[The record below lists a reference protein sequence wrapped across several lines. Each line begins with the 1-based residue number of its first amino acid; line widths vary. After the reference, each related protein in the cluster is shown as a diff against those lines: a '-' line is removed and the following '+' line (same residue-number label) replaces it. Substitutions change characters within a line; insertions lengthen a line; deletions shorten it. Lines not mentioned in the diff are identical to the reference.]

1 MNPSGRP
8 LLPSRP
14 PPSTPGQI
22 MNRTFLPCIFILLLL
37 SLCVLLP
44 RAGAAPLSAQELP
57 LSNATVADLNRAFEA
72 GTLTS
77 ERLVER
83 YLARIEAYDQAGP
96 GLNSVLWLNP
106 EAQETAR
113 ALDEER
119 RERGARSPLHGVPV
133 VLKDNM
139 DTRDMPTTAGSRF
152 LAGSIPAED
161 AFIVGKL
168 REAGA
173 IILGK
178 ANMSEFASAAP
189 MSSVSGPMRNPHDLM
204 RTPSG
209 SSGGTGVAIAAS
221 LAQLGI
227 GTDTGGSVRG
237 PSASNGIAGLKP
249 THGLL
254 SRTGIVPLALTFD
267 TAGPMARSVYDLAVM
282 LGVMTGVDP
291 MDPATEKSRGLH
303 HTDYTGYLD
312 DQALQGARIGLA
324 RDFMGFDDQVDW
336 IVEAAVEVM
345 RARGATV
352 VDVRYPR
359 WFLEAK
365 GEWYTTIRWPEFP
378 EQLEV
383 YLAGLEP
390 GYPRTVGEMVET
402 SYTVNGDDNAFPN
415 PQRWR
420 LFSQELDA
428 PELSDFRYRAML
440 EHGLPMA
447 RQLVEGILA
456 AEELDAIIYPT
467 SPTRPALL
475 AGGSSGA
482 ISATNIANL
491 TGFPDLIVPAGF
503 TSDGLPVAVSF
514 MGPAFSE
521 PRLLGLGFAFEQ
533 ATLVRRNPV
542 HTPPLP
548 GDMIQLP

>member
-1 MNPSGRP
+1 MIRRCLPCAFTVVFLSLP
-8 LLPSRP
+8 LLVPGP
-14 PPSTPGQI
+14 GSTP
-22 MNRTFLPCIFILLLL
+22 LH
-37 SLCVLLP
+37 
-44 RAGAAPLSAQELP
+44 AQEVP

-77 ERLVER
+77 ETLVQR
-83 YLARIEAYDQAGP
+83 YLARVEAYDQAGP

-106 EAQETAR
+106 EALETAR

-119 RERGARSPLHGVPV
+119 RERGPRSPLHGVPV
-133 VLKDNM
+133 VLKDNV

-152 LAGSIPAED
+152 LAGSIPPED
-161 AFIVGKL
+161 AFIVRKL

-173 IILGK
+173 IILIK

-189 MSSVSGPMRNPHDLM
+189 MSSVSGPMRNPHDLT

-254 SRTGIVPLALTFD
+254 SRSGIVPLALTFD

-291 MDPATEKSRGLH
+291 TDPATEKSRGLYD
-303 HTDYTGYLD
+303 TDYTGYLD
-312 DQALQGARIGLA
+312 PQALQGARIGLA

-383 YLAGLEP
+383 YLAGLEA
-390 GYPRTVGEMVET
+390 GYPRTVEEMLAS
-402 SYTVNGDDNAFPN
+402 SYKANGDDIAFPN
-415 PQRWR
+415 PQRWS
-420 LFSQELDA
+420 LFRQEMDA
-428 PELSDFRYRAML
+428 PDLSDFRYQAML

-475 AGGSSGA
+475 ADGGSRA
-482 ISATNIANL
+482 LSATNIANL

-503 TSDGLPVAVSF
+503 TGDGLPVALSF

-521 PRLLGLGFAFEQ
+521 SRLLGLGFAFEQ
-533 ATLVRRNPV
+533 ATRVRRNPV
-542 HTPPLP
+542 HTPSLP
-548 GDMIQLP
+548 GEMIRVP

>member
-1 MNPSGRP
+1 MIR
-8 LLPSRP
+8 RC
-14 PPSTPGQI
+14 
-22 MNRTFLPCIFILLLL
+22 LPCAFTVVFL
-37 SLCVLLP
+37 SLHLLVP
-44 RAGAAPLSAQELP
+44 GPGTTHLHAQEVP

-77 ERLVER
+77 EALVQR
-83 YLARIEAYDQAGP
+83 YLARVEAYDQAGP

-106 EAQETAR
+106 EALETAR

-119 RERGARSPLHGVPV
+119 RERGPRSPLHGVPV
-133 VLKDNM
+133 VLKDNV

-152 LAGSIPAED
+152 LAGSIPPED
-161 AFIVGKL
+161 AFIVRKL

-173 IILGK
+173 IILIK

-189 MSSVSGPMRNPHDLM
+189 MSSVSGPMRNPHDLT

-254 SRTGIVPLALTFD
+254 SRSGIVPLALTFD

-291 MDPATEKSRGLH
+291 TDPATEKSRGLH
-303 HTDYTGYLD
+303 DIDYTGYLD
-312 DQALQGARIGLA
+312 PQALRGARIGLA

-383 YLAGLEP
+383 YLAGLEA
-390 GYPRTVGEMVET
+390 GYPRTVEEMLAS
-402 SYTVNGDDNAFPN
+402 SYTLTGDDNGFPN
-415 PQRWR
+415 PQRWS
-420 LFSQELDA
+420 LFRQEMDA
-428 PELSDFRYRAML
+428 PDLSDFRYQAML

-475 AGGSSGA
+475 AGGGSGA

-503 TSDGLPVAVSF
+503 TGDGLPVALSF

-533 ATLVRRNPV
+533 ATRVRRNPV
-542 HTPPLP
+542 HTPALP
-548 GDMIQLP
+548 GEMIRVP